1 MLFIHPGCFVEYWT
15 CFTFIILFPSFA
27 IMVKQICP
35 SYFSKHVYYLW
46 NCKRYS
52 AYIRFDVVSSLTTRW
67 SIHPIFRVDVYLSN
81 TVSHSALR
89 PAVGAVCPAVAPTM
103 QLLTVLLAVWTEN
116 AAAPQACPDT
126 VVGPVQHGEIC
137 TLWQSC
143 RPAVTQ
149 FLGHPGPFH
158 WGELLPELTSVCQGS
173 WEQMHFVITI
183 AG

>member
-1 MLFIHPGCFVEYWT
+1 MYLPFTCTAIYPSRLFCWVLNLVSCYY
-15 CFTFIILFPSFA
+15 IISIVFFL
-27 IMVKQICP
+27 MVKQ
-35 SYFSKHVYYLW
+35 FSASCFSRHNYHLW

-52 AYIRFDVVSSLTTRW
+52 VYIRFDVVSSLTTRW
-67 SIHPIFRVDVYLSN
+67 NIHPIFQVDVHLSN

-89 PAVGAVCPAVAPTM
+89 PAVAAVCPAVAPTM

-116 AAAPQACPDT
+116 AAAPQACPET

-143 RPAVTQ
+143 WPAVTQ

-158 WGELLPELTSVCQGS
+158 WGELLPELTLVCQGS
-173 WEQMHFVITI
+173 W
-183 AG
+183 G